1 MYKENNRSN
10 ELALLASCIRSQT
23 ATLRAKIKMYKK
35 KAS

>member
-1 MYKENNRSN
+1 MQKENNRLN

-23 ATLRAKIKMYKK
+23 ATLRAKIKMYRK